1 MHGYGVGR
9 FTAKCRRG
17 AEQPPRVACLPFTYR
32 TPRGSSWPS
41 SNPTTLYSLFPT
53 PSRSRYFPPVVS
65 LSLSAPLRSSPI
77 TLFAFR
83 TPRRGALPFGPN
95 YHPRASVYRSDVETP
110 DATVPLCPFFL
121 SFGQLFTIISH
132 GDWDFSNFEFFF
144 FFQRSV
150 VLKLRSL
157 ITCN

>member
-41 SNPTTLYSLFPT
+41 SNPTTYTAFFLLLLVPVTSL
-53 PSRSRYFPPVVS
+53 
-65 LSLSAPLRSSPI
+65 LALSALLRSSPI

-83 TPRRGALPFGPN
+83 TPRRAALPFGPN
-95 YHPRASVYRSDVETP
+95 YPRASVYRSDVETP
-110 DATVPLCPFFL
+110 DANGTPLFSFFVRPT
-121 SFGQLFTIISH
+121 FFRII
-132 GDWDFSNFEFFF
+132 FFF
-144 FFQRSV
+144 FSRRLGFFELLTFLLFLRSV
-150 VLKLRSL
+150 VSA
-157 ITCN
+157 TTFFY

>member
-65 LSLSAPLRSSPI
+65 LSLLLYAALLSLCLP
-77 TLFAFR
+77 FV
-83 TPRRGALPFGPN
+83 RRGAARYL
-95 YHPRASVYRSDVETP
+95 SVPTTTPAQVYIDRTWKRRMQRYPSVLFSFRS
-110 DATVPLCPFFL
+110 ANF
-121 SFGQLFTIISH
+121 SQLFLTATGIFRILNF
-132 GDWDFSNFEFFF
+132 FSSFKD
-144 FFQRSV
+144 RWY
-150 VLKLRSL
+150 
-157 ITCN
+157 

>member
-32 TPRGSSWPS
+32 TPRGAPLGPPLTLPPIQPPFSYSFSFPLLPS
-41 SNPTTLYSLFPT
+41 SLTHSLTLS
-53 PSRSRYFPPVVS
+53 PSA
-65 LSLSAPLRSSPI
+65 LLRSSPI

-83 TPRRGALPFGPN
+83 TPRRAALPFGPN
-95 YHPRASVYRSDVETP
+95 YPRASVYRSDVETP

-121 SFGQLFTIISH
+121 SFGQLFRIIFH
-132 GDWDFSNFEFFF
+132 GGWDFWDFWNF
-144 FFQRSV
+144 
-150 VLKLRSL
+150 
-157 ITCN
+157 